1 MGSHLDKYDIRKA
14 HKPLYT
20 AFTTDFSIVE
30 VPALQYIAV
39 EGHGDPNTS
48 TTYSDAVEALYSVA
62 YALKFDSKKNL
73 ERDFAVGPLE
83 GLWRADDMAAFTS
96 RDKNAWGWTM
106 MISQPDWVTQGM
118 VDAAIEKNAA
128 KRGLPALPLLKLV
141 TLTEG
146 AAVQIMHIGP
156 YDDEGPIL
164 DKLHNEYLPAHGLVP
179 TTDHHEI
186 YLSDPR
192 RTAPEK
198 LKTILRQPVA
208 EAPPRD

>member
-1 MGSHLDKYDIRKA
+1 MASHSDKYDIRKA
-14 HKPLYT
+14 HKPLYK
-20 AFTTDFSIVE
+20 AFTTNFSVIE

-48 TTYSDAVEALYSVA
+48 RSYSDAVEALYSVA
-62 YALKFDSKKNL
+62 YAVKFDSKKTL

-83 GLWRADDMAAFTS
+83 GLWRADDPAAFIS
-96 RDKNAWGWTM
+96 RNKNAWSWTM
-106 MISQPDWVTQGM
+106 MISQPDWITEEM
-118 VDAAIEKNAA
+118 VEVAREKSAE
-128 KRGLPALPLLKLV
+128 KRTLPSLPLLKLI
-141 TLTEG
+141 TMTEG
-146 AAVQIMHIGP
+146 TAVQIMHIGA

-164 DKLHNEYLPAHGLVP
+164 DNLHNEFLPTHRLVP

-208 EAPPRD
+208 EAPSQD